1 MSSSKYDRTRTR
13 WLPGSAVIWLLT
25 ATALGACDDGPT
37 YGEIPRYGG
46 AGSGGKASSGK
57 GGSGSGNT
65 GNRGGSLNG
74 ESGDTG
80 EEGGDAG
87 LAGDGTGAMSTGMG
101 GSGNDAA
108 GTGNGTAGTGNGTAG
123 TGNGTAGTSNGTA
136 GTGNGTAGTGNGTGG
151 TGNGTAGTGN
161 GTAGT
166 SSVGGSGGSVGT
178 GGGGGTGGTKP
189 VNLCGNGKIDTGETC
204 DDGNKLS
211 GDGCSAQCQCACEAC
226 EKSEACYSKDNHL
239 TNLGLRFY
247 DAGYMLE
254 GVAMSGPAAN
264 VPLKELFADALDCI
278 RRSHCLENVAGPT
291 IPVKCV
297 CANPTPEGA
306 DPKEYPP
313 DCFNE
318 DTFIEGPC
326 YNQILD
332 ASEGDSLVNIKERM
346 TSQDFALGFVYG
358 IIEQCDMGEC
368 RTECFT
374 PEERAGFAPS
384 LPEADAFWTCGNC
397 EAENACMPP

>member
-1 MSSSKYDRTRTR
+1 MSSTKCDQTKKR
-13 WLPGSAVIWLLT
+13 WLPGSAVLWLFT

-37 YGEIPRYGG
+37 YGEIPRFGG
-46 AGSGGKASSGK
+46 AGAGGKATGSAGK
-57 GGSGSGNT
+57 GGKGGTGTGIDGHGGPLGQSGN
-65 GNRGGSLNG
+65 G
-74 ESGDTG
+74 
-80 EEGGDAG
+80 EGGEDGEGGEQG
-87 LAGDGTGAMSTGMG
+87 LAGDGTGATNP
-101 GSGNDAA
+101 GSG

-136 GTGNGTAGTGNGTGG
+136 GTS
-151 TGNGTAGTGN
+151 N

-166 SSVGGSGGSVGT
+166 SNGMAGSGSLGGSGGTGGT
-178 GGGGGTGGTKP
+178 GAGTSGSGGTGGTKP
-189 VNLCGNGKIDTGETC
+189 VNLCGNGKIDAGETC

-264 VPLKELFADALDCI
+264 VPLKELFADALDCV

-306 DPKEYPP
+306 DPTEYPP
-313 DCFNE
+313 DCYNE
-318 DTFIEGPC
+318 ATFIEGPC
-326 YNQILD
+326 YNQFLD

-346 TSQDFALGFVYG
+346 TSQEFALGFVYG

-368 RTECFT
+368 RTECFS
-374 PEERAGFAPS
+374 PEERANFAPS